1 MSSSL
6 ASPST
11 GKQALLLSLTRCSL
25 IRSGI
30 LNQEGQTVD
39 SQGRLHVLN
48 RENTTGTQRWYH
60 YWRSTTAHWTRTPLP
75 LPSEVQSTNNI
86 TGTPTV
92 IGKRGK
98 VVAPPQSPHHSLLLI
113 LPSNAP
119 NSTALSILRS
129 TAKGHFRD
137 WETLWEANSGSG
149 WEPLFDRYR
158 LDVTAGGDGV
168 LSLFLVN
175 GTAIQVV
182 DFDLSDV

>member
-1 MSSSL
+1 MTF
-6 ASPST
+6 A
-11 GKQALLLSLTRCSL
+11 C
-25 IRSGI
+25 SGI
-30 LNQEGQTVD
+30 LNQEAQTVD
-39 SQGRLHVLN
+39 TEGRLHVLN
-48 RENTTGTQRWYH
+48 RENTTGTQQWYH

-75 LPSEVQSTNNI
+75 LFSEFKSENNI

-98 VVAPPQSPHHSLLLI
+98 VVAPPNSKEHAILLI

-119 NSTALSILRS
+119 NSTGLSILRS
-129 TAKGHFRD
+129 TAAGHFRD
-137 WETLWEANSGSG
+137 WEAVWEAPTGCG

-158 LDVTAGGDGV
+158 LDTSAGGDGV